1 MCFCRVFPPL
11 PPTDSVLFLGSDLE
25 TSRHLLAIQWPP
37 VSAGTLLT
45 DSPAQ
50 GWARERAGLPT
61 SQSNPVSLPLSPN
74 PCCPPPLQHGRPSL
88 WPPRS
93 CHLGY
98 AIPTEVGDRGPHL
111 QGLTPPPTAPFFL
124 LKGTDCNLGAGTCLP
139 PASGSPKARR
149 RPSHRPRT
157 GARAGEAV
165 SPEAGAPSSPP
176 THPLSHMQP

>member
-1 MCFCRVFPPL
+1 MRAKPSEVFVLYHGGSPCRQDCEVFVFLPCPP
-11 PPTDSVLFLGSDLE
+11 PPTLAQHLPAPFCPFLGSDLE
-25 TSRHLLAIQWPP
+25 TSPHLLAIQWPP

-61 SQSNPVSLPLSPN
+61 SRSNPVSLPLSPD
-74 PCCPPPLQHGRPSL
+74 PCCPPTLQHGRPSL

-98 AIPTEVGDRGPHL
+98 TIPTEVGDRGPHL
-111 QGLTPPPTAPFFL
+111 QGLTPPPTAPLFL
-124 LKGTDCNLGAGTCLP
+124 LKGTDCNLGAGTRLP

-149 RPSHRPRT
+149 
-157 GARAGEAV
+157 
-165 SPEAGAPSSPP
+165 
-176 THPLSHMQP
+176 